1 MYGIVLQGKGR
12 ESFIAC
18 ITWHW
23 DCMKTGKYYAIA
35 VAFQITARFAS
46 SDYKAL

>member
-23 DCMKTGKYYAIA
+23 DCVKTGKYYDM
-35 VAFQITARFAS
+35 VVVFQITPGFAS
-46 SDYKAL
+46 SDYKTL